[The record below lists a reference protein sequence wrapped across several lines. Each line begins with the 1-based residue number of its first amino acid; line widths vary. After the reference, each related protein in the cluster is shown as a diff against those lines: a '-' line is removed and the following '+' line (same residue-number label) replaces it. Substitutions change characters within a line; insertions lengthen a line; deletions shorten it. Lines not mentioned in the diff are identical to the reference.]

1 MRIFHR
7 NREGQINEPRITPIT
22 RMGRILDCLVCCDSR
37 NWRNSRLRSGFL
49 QRIIAVWLG
58 TALLSIANLAAAASD
73 IADAAMKKNG
83 EALRTLLQQKAD
95 VNAPQSD
102 GTTALHWAARWDD
115 LEMAGALIRAGAMAQ
130 TANRA
135 GATPMFLAAVN
146 GSAAM
151 IETLLKAGV
160 DPNAPVLSRGET
172 ALMMAARTG
181 KRNAVQVLL
190 DHGAKVNATE
200 NLRGTN
206 ALMWAAEQGHTAV
219 VQFLLDNGADLE
231 AQSKVIRPIRRNGL
245 GFGRPGRDGQPTG
258 DPMGGLTPLLF
269 AARQGSLDTVRVLV
283 AAGADIRKAAVDGS
297 SPLLVAV
304 QNGHYEIARLL
315 LDRGANPNQA
325 NVKGWTPL
333 YLAVSNRDA
342 LTTAIPAPS
351 TDGVLDFI
359 KLLLD
364 RGADPNQR
372 IKVRVEVHQANT
384 SLWLKEAG
392 ATPLLRAALCGDL
405 TVVRL
410 LLAHGADPL
419 IGTFDKSTPLM
430 VASGVGWAEG
440 FTFQYSEDET
450 IELVK
455 LLLDKGAAI
464 NDANEDG
471 ITALHGAAYKGA
483 NKVVQLLVDRGAD
496 LAAQDKG
503 EDFGFGVS
511 SVRMTPLN
519 WAEGVPVGMSSAIYH
534 DDTVALITRLMQ
546 ERGIP
551 IVYNTFHGK
560 KRGDTPVIE
569 EPK

>member
-258 DPMGGLTPLLF
+258 D
-269 AARQGSLDTVRVLV
+269 RQGSLDTVRVLV